1 MELYNSEEEQVEALK
16 AWWDKNGTS
25 VIIAIVVVLLGVFG
39 WQTWQKNQRSQAESA
54 SIALQKVMDSLQ
66 TSPDA
71 ALEAGRELTA
81 QNPPAVYSTMASLAM
96 ARAAVE
102 KNDLD
107 GAAAYLQAALK
118 DANQPELQQLARLN
132 LSRVLLA
139 QGKPDEALR
148 ELLSGQAGSMQ
159 AAYDELRGDI
169 MLTQGKIADARSAYI
184 NALTGFRDS
193 AEKKELVQLK
203 LDDLA
208 ERIGE

>member
-25 VIIAIVVVLLGVFG
+25 VIIAIVVVLLSVFG
-39 WQTWQKNQRSQAESA
+39 WQTWQKNQRSQAENA
-54 SIALQKVMDSLQ
+54 SMELQQVMDALQSN
-66 TSPDA
+66 PDA
-71 ALEAGRELTA
+71 AIEAGRKLTA
-81 QNPPAVYSTMASLAM
+81 DDPGSVYAAIASLGM

-102 KNDLD
+102 KGDLD
-107 GAAAYLQAALK
+107 GAAAHLQAALQEAK
-118 DANQPELQQLARLN
+118 EPELQQLARLN

-139 QGKPDEALR
+139 QGNTDDALR
-148 ELLSGQAGSMQ
+148 QLLSGQAGSMQ
-159 AAYDELRGDI
+159 AAYDELLGDI
-169 MLTQGKIADARSAYI
+169 LLAQGKQAEARDAYT

-208 ERIGE
+208 ERVGE

>member
-16 AWWDKNGTS
+16 AWWDKNGKS
-25 VIIAIVVVLLGVFG
+25 VIIAIVVMLLGVFG

-54 SIALQKVMDSLQ
+54 SIGLQKVMDSLQ

-81 QNPPAVYSTMASLAM
+81 QNPAGVYSGMASLAM

-107 GAAAYLQAALK
+107 GAAAHLQAALK
-118 DANQPELQQLARLN
+118 DGDQPELQQLARLN
-132 LSRVLLA
+132 LARVLLA
-139 QGKPDEALR
+139 QGKTDEALR
-148 ELLSGQAGSMQ
+148 QLLTGQAGSMQ

-169 MLTQGKIADARSAYI
+169 MLAQGKTAEARNAYI